1 MSNTNTVEI
10 PRTTVPTVP
19 IYQVKNLSTHAKVVW
34 SAWQIGLPLTE
45 EAWEDY
51 LAKMRVP
58 YVPLDACKAELR
70 RNGWIA

>member
-34 SAWQIGLPLTE
+34 SAWQIGLPSLKRLGKTT
-45 EAWEDY
+45 
-51 LAKMRVP
+51 
-58 YVPLDACKAELR
+58 
-70 RNGWIA
+70 